1 MMPLQSQIHL
11 TILDIPRAQWD
22 SIWPALTEGYD
33 FYQAQQEAGLEGF
46 EFVYLTVHAA
56 DTLVLVAP
64 LFLAHFDMGL
74 AMDDGGRKWLS
85 KVQRFWPRCLV
96 LKSLF
101 CGSPVSEKGLVGLH
115 ADYLGDA
122 RLMRVFNDALCAL
135 ARQCGAWMVV
145 FKDFMDP
152 DLQALAPLRSLAWFP
167 VDSLP
172 TASLAINFATMDEY
186 LGQLGYGT
194 RKDLRRKLRKTE
206 KAGGLEIEA
215 VTDISHCIDQ
225 AYRLYRQVRD
235 ANALHFETL
244 TRPLFLNFSRCMPA
258 QTVFFLYWLP
268 AADGTE
274 RRLVGFNFCLQH
286 EDRLVDKYIGMD
298 YAVSRDLNLYF
309 VSYLYNVQWCL
320 DHGKTLYMLSQ
331 GGYPVKIQLGAQLI
345 PLRTLTR
352 MRHPLL
358 NWIANR
364 FA

>member
-1 MMPLQSQIHL
+1 M
-11 TILDIPRAQWD
+11 
-22 SIWPALTEGYD
+22 
-33 FYQAQQEAGLEGF
+33 
-46 EFVYLTVHAA
+46 HAA

-74 AMDDGGRKWLS
+74 AMDDAGRKRLN
-85 KVQRFWPRCLV
+85 KAQRFWPRFLV

-122 RLMRVFNDALCAL
+122 RLLRVFSDALCAL
-135 ARQCGAWMVV
+135 ARQRGAWMVV
-145 FKDFMDP
+145 FNDFMDP

-167 VDSLP
+167 GDSLP
-172 TASLAINFATMDEY
+172 TARLAINFATMDEY

-194 RKDLRRKLRKTE
+194 RKDLRRKLRKAE
-206 KAGGLEIEA
+206 QAGGLEIEA

-225 AYRLYRQVRD
+225 AYRLYQQVHD
-235 ANALHFETL
+235 ANELHLETL
-244 TRPLFLNFSRCMPA
+244 TRPFFLNFSRCMPA
-258 QTVFFLYWLP
+258 QTVFFLYEQRP
-268 AADGTE
+268 ADGTE

-298 YAVSRDLNLYF
+298 YAVSRVLNLYF
-309 VSYLYNVQWCL
+309 VSFLYDVQWCL
-320 DHGKTLYMLSQ
+320 DHGKRVYMRSQ
-331 GGYPVKIQLGAQLI
+331 GGYPVKPQLGALLI

-358 NWIANR
+358 NWTERAPRPPSAWGLFEAARRLI
-364 FA
+364 FW

>member
-1 MMPLQSQIHL
+1 MLPLQSRIHSS
-11 TILDIPRAQWD
+11 ILDIPRAQWD
-22 SIWPALTEGYD
+22 SLWPALAEGYD
-33 FYQAQQEAGLEGF
+33 FYLAQQEAGLEGF
-46 EFVYLTVHAA
+46 EFLYLTVHAA

-74 AMDDGGRKWLS
+74 AMDDGPRRWLN
-85 KVQRFWPRCLV
+85 KAQRFWPRFLV

-101 CGSPVSEKGLVGLH
+101 CGSPVSEKGLVGIH
-115 ADYLGDA
+115 ADQRGDA
-122 RLMRVFNDALCAL
+122 QLLQVFSDALCAL
-135 ARQCGAWMVV
+135 ARQRGAWMMV

-152 DLQALAPLRSLAWFP
+152 DLQALAALRGLGWFQG
-167 VDSLP
+167 DSLP
-172 TASLAINFATMDEY
+172 TASLSINFATMDEY

-194 RKDLRRKLRKTE
+194 RKDLRRKLRKTD

-225 AYRLYRQVRD
+225 AYRLYLQVHD
-235 ANALHFETL
+235 ANEMHFETL
-244 TRPLFLNFSRCMPA
+244 TRPFFLNFTRCMPA
-258 QTVFFLYWLP
+258 QTVFFLYWQA
-268 AADGTE
+268 AADGGE

-286 EDRLVDKYIGMD
+286 GDRLVDKYIGMD

-309 VSYLYNVQWCL
+309 VSFLYNVQWCL

-331 GGYPVKIQLGAQLI
+331 GGYPVKLQLGAQLI

-352 MRHPLL
+352 MRNPLL